1 MYKSL
6 TLVIATFALVSCSTL
21 QKVSPS
27 HQRAQERTRELERLQ
42 LTTMRYSDQYRTRVV
57 EGVNSFQSGA
67 VTPEERLTAQNW
79 KVLQVEAVYIDA
91 GGPNPAL
98 NALDLVV
105 LATLSRMVIDD
116 EWAQYGTRIELLR
129 KAHHDLEQSA
139 WDLARPVLSD
149 AQSAQLRDII
159 ARWRERH
166 PTVRSVGAIH
176 FIDFAQ
182 SIGEPGPGETG
193 RVGSIFSIVDLDPF
207 ADLDPAIQQIT
218 QARQLAERSI
228 FYFQRMPDI
237 VSMQAEQLTYRM
249 AVQPETKNAL
259 ANFQRVSLVGSAA
272 DTLATNLPTILDK
285 ERDALLTQLNQEITN
300 QSATIGA
307 LSENLRSTLQ
317 AGTTTADAL
326 NALIQS
332 LNKLTAQFV
341 SPAPAAT
348 TPAQASGPPFDIRNY
363 TEALRAATDT
373 AQQLSAL
380 TRQLNTTVPTVRL
393 AALGLIDN
401 IVRQVLVVLALLILG
416 TLGAALVYRAIVLRM
431 QRHTA

>member
-1 MYKSL
+1 MRLIRRHPREKARNIAFLQPLLRQIFSICLPAREAVTSGVDMYKSL

-139 WDLARPVLSD
+139 WDLAKPVLSD

-182 SIGEPGPGETG
+182 SIGEPGPGEDRQG
-193 RVGSIFSIVDLDPF
+193 RQHLLDRGSGSVCRPRSGY
-207 ADLDPAIQQIT
+207 PANH
-218 QARQLAERSI
+218 
-228 FYFQRMPDI
+228 P
-237 VSMQAEQLTYRM
+237 
-249 AVQPETKNAL
+249 
-259 ANFQRVSLVGSAA
+259 GS
-272 DTLATNLPTILDK
+272 
-285 ERDALLTQLNQEITN
+285 
-300 QSATIGA
+300 
-307 LSENLRSTLQ
+307 
-317 AGTTTADAL
+317 TAC
-326 NALIQS
+326 
-332 LNKLTAQFV
+332 
-341 SPAPAAT
+341 
-348 TPAQASGPPFDIRNY
+348 
-363 TEALRAATDT
+363 
-373 AQQLSAL
+373 
-380 TRQLNTTVPTVRL
+380 
-393 AALGLIDN
+393 
-401 IVRQVLVVLALLILG
+401 
-416 TLGAALVYRAIVLRM
+416 
-431 QRHTA
+431 